1 MTIKQILSDIW
12 NKRYLN
18 SKERYARR
26 EKIAEIACAVAA
38 IGLVSVLF
46 IMMIIEASNK

>member
-1 MTIKQILSDIW
+1 MTIKQIIIDLW

-26 EKIAEIACAVAA
+26 EKIAEIACAVAF
-38 IGLVSVLF
+38 IGIVSVLCL
-46 IMMIIEASNK
+46 MMLLGV

>member
-1 MTIKQILSDIW
+1 MTIKQILSDLW

-26 EKIAEIACAVAA
+26 EKLAEIACAVAT
-38 IGLVSVLF
+38 IGIVSVLF
-46 IMMIIEASNK
+46 IMMLMGV

>member
-1 MTIKQILSDIW
+1 MTIKQIILDLW

-26 EKIAEIACAVAA
+26 EKLAEIACAVAA
-38 IGLVSVLF
+38 IGMVSVLCL
-46 IMMIIEASNK
+46 MMLMGV

>member
-1 MTIKQILSDIW
+1 MTIKQILSDLW

-26 EKIAEIACAVAA
+26 EKMAEIACFIVW
-38 IGLVSVLF
+38 IGIIIVLCL
-46 IMMIIEASNK
+46 MMLMWV

>member
-1 MTIKQILSDIW
+1 MTIKQIIVDLW

-26 EKIAEIACAVAA
+26 EKLANIACFAGLLAVMF
-38 IGLVSVLF
+38 GLCL
-46 IMMIIEASNK
+46 MMLLGAGK